1 VDTLFRLP
9 AIPVKR
15 KKRTSAQ
22 LQILD
27 LVALYE
33 GQALSEQLRKYNF
46 TRRLLRRV
54 IDAKLVSIITVGP
67 ARYKLT
73 PLGRWVRSN
82 GRGGGNESGRV
93 SVAAE

>member
-1 VDTLFRLP
+1 MDTLFRLP
-9 AIPVKR
+9 APAKR
-15 KKRTSAQ
+15 KRTIAQ

-33 GQALSEQLRKYNF
+33 GQTLTEQLRRFGF

-54 IDAKLVSIITVGP
+54 IDAKLVACIAIGP
-67 ARYKLT
+67 ARYMLT
-73 PLGRWVRSN
+73 PLGRAVRSN